1 MFVWRDFKEDGKFRR
16 EKWRERSFK
25 GCLVGRGSGKKWV
38 GLGVFSPGPPKSF
51 LPKMRRKLGG
61 EAH

>member
-1 MFVWRDFKEDGKFRR
+1 MCLFGEILRKMENLG
-16 EKWRERSFK
+16 EKSGERSFK